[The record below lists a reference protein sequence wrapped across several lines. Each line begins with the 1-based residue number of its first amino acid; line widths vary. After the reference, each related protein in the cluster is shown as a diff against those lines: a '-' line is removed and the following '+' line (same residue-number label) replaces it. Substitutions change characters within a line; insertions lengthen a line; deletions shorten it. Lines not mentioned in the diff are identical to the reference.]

1 MFLNSANDCKMY
13 INYKNL
19 SIFLFVI
26 VNKIILKVKEQ
37 QISSY
42 TSFYCLCAEPVNALW
57 IVH

>member
-19 SIFLFVI
+19 YIFLFVI
-26 VNKIILKVKEQ
+26 VKEQ

-57 IVH
+57 ILH

>member
-13 INYKNL
+13 MNYKNL
-19 SIFLFVI
+19 YIFLFVI
-26 VNKIILKVKEQ
+26 VNKILKVKEQ

-42 TSFYCLCAEPVNALW
+42 TSFYYLCAEPVNALW